1 MLCSR
6 RTDPEAFPLDP
17 REIIPYTLIM
27 LPKPWSIVSSRLE
40 HAFRIF
46 SLRTDRARSPLTGAE
61 HDFVVLESPPW
72 VNVIPLTSAAEVILI
87 RQYRHGIKEV
97 TLEIPGGLVE
107 AADTPLGA
115 AKRELMEETG
125 FHGENWVDLGFV
137 HPNPAIQDNRCH
149 TFLALGV
156 TPAGPQSLDEKED
169 IEVLLRPL
177 AEIPRLIREGEI
189 SHALV
194 VAAFWRFFM
203 EYRSSAS

>member
-1 MLCSR
+1 MYS
-6 RTDPEAFPLDP
+6 LDH
-17 REIIPYTLIM
+17 RVIFPYTLIM
-27 LPKPWSIVSSRLE
+27 LPKSWPIISSRLE
-40 HAFRIF
+40 RAFRIF
-46 SLRTDRARSPLTGAE
+46 NLRMDRARSPLTGAE
-61 HDFVVLESPPW
+61 HDFVVLESAPW
-72 VNVIPLTSAAEVILI
+72 VNIIPLTPTQEVILI
-87 RQYRHGIKEV
+87 RQYRHGIREV

-107 AADTPLGA
+107 AADTPLTA

-125 FHGENWVDLGFV
+125 YRGETWIDLGYV

-156 TPAGPQSLDEKED
+156 TPAGPQALDEKED
-169 IEVLLRPL
+169 IAVLLRPL

-203 EYRSSAS
+203 EYRSSAP

>member
-1 MLCSR
+1 
-6 RTDPEAFPLDP
+6 
-17 REIIPYTLIM
+17 M
-27 LPKPWSIVSSRLE
+27 LPKSWPIVSTHLE
-40 HAFRIF
+40 RAFRIF
-46 SLRTDRARSPLTGAE
+46 RLRTDRARSPLTGAE
-61 HDFVVLESPPW
+61 HDFVVLESPAW
-72 VNVIPLTSAAEVILI
+72 VNVIPLTAAEEVVLI

-107 AADTPLGA
+107 ATDTPLGA
-115 AKRELMEETG
+115 AKRELLEETG
-125 FHGENWVDLGFV
+125 FRGKTWVDLGYV

-177 AEIPRLIREGEI
+177 VEIPRLIREGEI
-189 SHALV
+189 THALV

-203 EYRSSAS
+203 EYRSSAP

>member
-1 MLCSR
+1 MPPKSWPIVFSR
-6 RTDPEAFPLDP
+6 F
-17 REIIPYTLIM
+17 
-27 LPKPWSIVSSRLE
+27 E

-46 SLRTDRARSPLTGAE
+46 QLRMDRARSPLTGAE
-61 HDFVVLESPPW
+61 HDFVVLESAPW
-72 VNVIPLTSAAEVILI
+72 VNVVPLTRDQEVVLI
-87 RQYRHGIKEV
+87 RQYRHGIGEV

-107 AADTPLGA
+107 AADTPIQA
-115 AKRELMEETG
+115 AQRELMEETG
-125 FHGENWVDLGFV
+125 FVGETWVDLGYV
-137 HPNPAIQDNRCH
+137 HPNPAIQNNRCH

-156 TPAGPQSLDEKED
+156 TPAGPQALDEKED

-203 EYRSSAS
+203 EYRPSVS

>member
-1 MLCSR
+1 
-6 RTDPEAFPLDP
+6 
-17 REIIPYTLIM
+17 M
-27 LPKPWSIVSSRLE
+27 LPKSWPIVSSHLE

-72 VNVIPLTSAAEVILI
+72 VNVIPLTRDQKVVLI
-87 RQYRHGIKEV
+87 RQYRHGIRKV

-107 AADTPLGA
+107 QADTPLGA
-115 AKRELMEETG
+115 AKRELLEETG
-125 FHGENWVDLGFV
+125 FQGESWVDLGCV

-156 TPAGPQSLDEKED
+156 TQAGQQALDEKED
-169 IEVLLRPL
+169 IEVLLHPL
-177 AEIPRLIREGEI
+177 VEIPCLIRGGEI

-203 EYRSSAS
+203 EYRSSTP